1 MEKIMARKVPQ
12 IVKEIRNN
20 PPEDINYAIQKHISY
35 SQLSMYKQCPHKW
48 KLQYVDKVNQREPS
62 IYMIFGI
69 AIHESIQKYLT
80 VLYEES
86 KAAANRLDLIEDFQ
100 SIFMEEYSKQYK
112 KNNKTHFS
120 DAVQMREFFEDGV
133 EILNFLKKKV
143 GGYFSRKNSHL
154 VGVELPVIQPPI
166 KLRNNLLYTGYL
178 DVVIYNEVSDTFDII
193 DIKTSTR
200 GWSDRMKKDEDKQ
213 FQLILYKQY
222 FSEQYN
228 IPLDKINIKY
238 FIVKRK
244 IWEKSD
250 WPQSRIQEF
259 TPASGKI
266 KLSKAKKSILDFIS
280 SVFDSN
286 GKFKDQKYPCKC
298 GQCQTLWS

>member
-1 MEKIMARKVPQ
+1 MARKVPQ

-35 SQLSMYKQCPHKW
+35 SQLSMYKQCPHRW
-48 KLQYVDKVNQREPS
+48 KLHYKDKISQREPS
-62 IYMIFGI
+62 IYMIFGT
-69 AIHESIQKYLT
+69 AIHESIQNYLT

-86 KAAANRLDLIEDFQ
+86 KAAANRLDLVDDFQ
-100 SIFMEEYSKQYK
+100 TIFMEEYSKQYK

-154 VGVELPVIQPPI
+154 VGIELPVIQPPN
-166 KLRNNLLYTGYL
+166 KFMSNLLYTGYL
-178 DVVIYNEVSDTFDII
+178 DLVIYNEVSDTFDII

-200 GWSDRMKKDEDKQ
+200 GWTDRMKKDEDKQ

-244 IWEKSD
+244 LWEESD
-250 WPQSRIQEF
+250 WAQTRIQEF
-259 TPASGKI
+259 SPPSGKI
-266 KLSKAKKSILDFIS
+266 KLGRAKKYVKDFMS
-280 SVFDSN
+280 HVFDSR
-286 GKFKDQKYPCKC
+286 GKIKEQNYPCNC
-298 GQCQTLWS
+298 GYCV

>member
-1 MEKIMARKVPQ
+1 MAKKIPK

-35 SQLSMYKQCPHKW
+35 SQLSMYKQCPHRW
-48 KLQYVDKVNQREPS
+48 KLHYKDKISQREPS
-62 IYMIFGI
+62 IYMIFGT
-69 AIHESIQKYLT
+69 AIHESIQNYLT

-86 KAAANRLDLIEDFQ
+86 KAAANRLDLVDDFQ
-100 SIFMEEYSKQYK
+100 TIFMEEYSKQYK

-154 VGVELPVIQPPI
+154 VGIELPVIQPPN
-166 KLRNNLLYTGYL
+166 KFMNNILYTGYL
-178 DVVIYNEVSDTFDII
+178 DLVIYNEVSDTFDII

-200 GWSDRMKKDEDKQ
+200 GWTDRMKKDEDKQ

-244 IWEKSD
+244 LWEESD

-259 TPASGKI
+259 SPASGKI
-266 KLSKAKKSILDFIS
+266 KLGKAKKSILDFIS

-286 GKFKDQKYPCKC
+286 GKIKDQKYPCKC